1 MFSGR
6 AVMVARSQKNKCIK
20 AVRAARKR
28 GSGTQ
33 AVESWAR
40 ELRVSS
46 GTVYKW
52 CRGQHLGLRNKGTLK
67 SHEKRQIATMIA
79 QGKTDQQI
87 ARKVNRHSSAVY
99 HYRNKLKFEKS
110 ENAKIARNRTE
121 SMLRSWKRP
130 AGMKELVE
138 EIRAKKKRV

>member
-1 MFSGR
+1 
-6 AVMVARSQKNKCIK
+6 
-20 AVRAARKR
+20 
-28 GSGTQ
+28 
-33 AVESWAR
+33 
-40 ELRVSS
+40 
-46 GTVYKW
+46 
-52 CRGQHLGLRNKGTLK
+52 
-67 SHEKRQIATMIA
+67 MIA

-110 ENAKIARNRTE
+110 ENAKIALNRTE